1 MTFSELQSKTI
12 SFLRLPLIAFV
23 VLVHCDFVSVVPELS
38 DSVQYPG
45 YNYMSEIIHLLF
57 SQSPVLLFFF
67 FSGYLF
73 FIRISDYKSK
83 TYLKKLSN
91 RTRTLLVPYL
101 FWNLI
106 IIVEYLIIQW
116 FAPTFLPGENVAE
129 YNAKDW
135 LVSLWDASA
144 VRNYSSLPLNQPLWF
159 IRDLMVVVICSPLVY
174 IFIKYLRV
182 FGVLVLGGIWLLDIF
197 DLPFGFSMESFFFFS
212 AGAYFGIF
220 KKNFIF
226 AGIKGK
232 HIAIAT
238 IVYLAAV
245 ILLILSSNDNA
256 YIDKLMALSLC
267 IIYLYIT
274 AYFISTESW
283 EANPFLA
290 ESSFF
295 LYCSHGVVMTASKSI
310 FIKIFDPSGD
320 IQFMLLRLLL
330 WIVTICGGILVYWL
344 LRKYLPRFT
353 AIITGGRTQRAKA

>member
-23 VLVHCDFVSVVPELS
+23 VLVHCDFVSEVPELS

-57 SQSPVLLFFF
+57 SQSAVLLFFF

-106 IIVEYLIIQW
+106 IIVGYLIIQW

-182 FGVLVLGGIWLLDIF
+182 FGVLVLGVFWLLDIF
-197 DLPFGFSMESFFFFS
+197 DLRPVS
-212 AGAYFGIF
+212 AWNRF
-220 KKNFIF
+220 
-226 AGIKGK
+226 
-232 HIAIAT
+232 
-238 IVYLAAV
+238 
-245 ILLILSSNDNA
+245 
-256 YIDKLMALSLC
+256 
-267 IIYLYIT
+267 
-274 AYFISTESW
+274 
-283 EANPFLA
+283 
-290 ESSFF
+290 SSF
-295 LYCSHGVVMTASKSI
+295 
-310 FIKIFDPSGD
+310 
-320 IQFMLLRLLL
+320 RLAP
-330 WIVTICGGILVYWL
+330 ILEFS
-344 LRKYLPRFT
+344 RRTSYLPESKGST
-353 AIITGGRTQRAKA
+353 LP